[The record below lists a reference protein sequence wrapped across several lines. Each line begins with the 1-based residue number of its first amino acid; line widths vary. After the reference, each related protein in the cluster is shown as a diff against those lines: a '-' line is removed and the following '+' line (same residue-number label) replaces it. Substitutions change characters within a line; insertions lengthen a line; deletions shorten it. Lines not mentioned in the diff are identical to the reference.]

1 MKLTIEN
8 IDKIN
13 KQQLPQ
19 NLTTKG
25 LWEVDNVLIEDSAY
39 HFIMQRWW
47 GSKINYVCKLTILR
61 DSERFMTREGMYD
74 GRFNIQH
81 LWSIKIDGAKTIH
94 YLTQSEVREM
104 NKVMNKFTDILNR
117 IPI

>member
-13 KQQLPQ
+13 KQQLP
-19 NLTTKG
+19 LHLTKG
-25 LWEVDNVLIEDSAY
+25 LWEVANVYIEDSAY

-47 GSKINYVCKLTILR
+47 GSKINYVAKLTIVR
-61 DSERFMTREGMYD
+61 EGERFISGEAMFD

-81 LWSIKIDGAKTIH
+81 LWSIKIDGNKTIH
-94 YLTQSEVREM
+94 YLTQTEVREM
-104 NKVMNKFTDILNR
+104 NKVMNKFAEILNR

>member
-1 MKLTIEN
+1 MRLDIEN
-8 IDKIN
+8 IN
-13 KQQLPQ
+13 KMCKEKLPQ
-19 NLTTKG
+19 NLTKG
-25 LWEVDNVLIEDSAY
+25 LWEVDNVLIENSAY

-47 GSKINYVCKLTILR
+47 GSKINYVCKLSILR
-61 DSERFMTREGMYD
+61 DSERFISREAMFD

-81 LWSIKIDGAKTIH
+81 LWSIKIDGNKTIH

-104 NKVMNKFTDILNR
+104 NKVMNKFAEILNR